1 MKLQRNKMQIF
12 ICASEALAQEEHDRY
27 MAQRNAVKLHG
38 LPGGLV
44 LFEEIG
50 RIKESAGSIDASY
63 LGILTMH
70 LGIMKLFSIFQEES
84 FPLLTINGLANLL
97 N

>member
-50 RIKESAGSIDASY
+50 RIKESAWSIDASY
-63 LGILTMH
+63 LGI
-70 LGIMKLFSIFQEES
+70 MKLFSILQEES

>member
-63 LGILTMH
+63 LGI
-70 LGIMKLFSIFQEES
+70 MKLFSILQEES

>member
-1 MKLQRNKMQIF
+1 MQIF

-63 LGILTMH
+63 LGIL
-70 LGIMKLFSIFQEES
+70 KLFSILQEES

>member
-1 MKLQRNKMQIF
+1 MAQVYTAMKLQRNKMQIF

-63 LGILTMH
+63 FLRNYETILF
-70 LGIMKLFSIFQEES
+70 FS
-84 FPLLTINGLANLL
+84 NNKK
-97 N
+97 